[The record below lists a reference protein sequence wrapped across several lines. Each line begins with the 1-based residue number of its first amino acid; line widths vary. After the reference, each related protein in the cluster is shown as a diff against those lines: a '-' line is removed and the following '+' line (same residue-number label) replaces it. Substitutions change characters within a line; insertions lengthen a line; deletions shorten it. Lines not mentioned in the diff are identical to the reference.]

1 MSDLLGKDINELK
14 SLVSDLGLPLFT
26 ATQIA
31 QWLYKKR
38 ATSIDQFTNLA
49 LSARQK
55 LSQICQV
62 GRTQPVHE
70 MRSKDGTV
78 KYLFSTAHGDVE
90 TVYIP
95 DGERATLCVS
105 SQVGCKMNCHFCA
118 TGHMGFHGNLTASEI
133 LNQILSIPQFD
144 TLTNV
149 VFMGMGEP
157 MDNYENVMRA
167 LDVLTSEKYGL
178 GWSPKRITVSSVGV
192 LPKVE
197 QFLHESQCHLAI
209 SLHNPFGNERE
220 EMMPVQKAYPAHQL
234 IEMLRGYDFSHQRR
248 LSFEYTL
255 IDGWNDTTRHAAALA
270 RMLKGMDCRVNLIKY
285 HDSHSESRASQ
296 QQTIQQFEDFLNAHG
311 IKTTIRR
318 SRGEDIDAAC
328 GLLATSVQQGAKGGA

>member
-38 ATSIDQFTNLA
+38 ATSIDQFTNLSLA
-49 LSARQK
+49 SRQK

-105 SQVGCKMNCHFCA
+105 SQVGCKMNCHFVPLV
-118 TGHMGFHGNLTASEI
+118 TWGFMVI
-133 LNQILSIPQFD
+133 
-144 TLTNV
+144 
-149 VFMGMGEP
+149 
-157 MDNYENVMRA
+157 
-167 LDVLTSEKYGL
+167 
-178 GWSPKRITVSSVGV
+178 
-192 LPKVE
+192 
-197 QFLHESQCHLAI
+197 
-209 SLHNPFGNERE
+209 
-220 EMMPVQKAYPAHQL
+220 
-234 IEMLRGYDFSHQRR
+234 
-248 LSFEYTL
+248 
-255 IDGWNDTTRHAAALA
+255 
-270 RMLKGMDCRVNLIKY
+270 
-285 HDSHSESRASQ
+285 
-296 QQTIQQFEDFLNAHG
+296 
-311 IKTTIRR
+311 
-318 SRGEDIDAAC
+318 
-328 GLLATSVQQGAKGGA
+328 